1 MDGARFDAATRAW
14 VTVGAS
20 RRRLLRGVA
29 GAAAAAGFAPFGAR
43 AARKPPGGPRP
54 GDPKCC
60 AQLQRRAGE
69 LCRNSYRAPDG
80 TKGQCRVHAWACIQV
95 LPQDPNSCSL
105 HELQCISNG
114 GLCRG

>member
-1 MDGARFDAATRAW
+1 MDASRFDRLAQTLAGRR
-14 VTVGAS
+14 S
-20 RRRLLRGVA
+20 RRRLLRS
-29 GAAAAAGFAPFGAR
+29 AAVAAGLAPLGAR

-69 LCRNSYRAPDG
+69 LCRNAYTAPDG
-80 TKGQCRVHAWACIQV
+80 AKGQCRVHAWACIQV
-95 LPQDPNSCSL
+95 LPQDPDSCAL